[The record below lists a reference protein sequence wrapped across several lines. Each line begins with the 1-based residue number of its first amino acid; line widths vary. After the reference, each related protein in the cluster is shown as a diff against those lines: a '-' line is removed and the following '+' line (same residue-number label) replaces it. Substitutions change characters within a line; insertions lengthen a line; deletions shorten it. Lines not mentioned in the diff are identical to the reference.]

1 MPPSITYTS
10 SVVARSGSSPTSFMR
25 RAVIHEP
32 TRNAV
37 AIISPNV
44 LIGKVA
50 DPEQDRVHGRARLR
64 ETPASASN
72 QLARN

>member
-44 LIGKVA
+44 LMGKSPIRNSTGYIGARAYGSARVA
-50 DPEQDRVHGRARLR
+50 ATSSR
-64 ETPASASN
+64 
-72 QLARN
+72 

>member
-1 MPPSITYTS
+1 
-10 SVVARSGSSPTSFMR
+10 MR

-50 DPEQDRVHGRARLR
+50 DPEQHRVHGRARLR
-64 ETPASASN
+64 ETPAAE
-72 QLARN
+72 QPRLARYARNAS